1 MRANT
6 WVRLPGGLIVLGLIV
21 GTTLTSAAAPA
32 MATATCPAVDP
43 STGAVTPAP
52 TPGVNWAGCDLK
64 SADLRGAD
72 LAGAQLQGAN
82 LTQAVA
88 ANANL
93 SNADLFGATLTSAVL
108 SGNLSGVNL
117 STASVSGLSLSGN
130 AQSADLEN
138 LMNGG
143 IDLIGASLQKADL
156 QGADLDNSQ
165 IQSDDF
171 FGATLTGATD
181 ANALWLNDTCP
192 DGASSA
198 YYSNGCL
205 STIDVT
211 TPSATPVVT
220 AGTVGSNG
228 WFTSGVTVTWF
239 WVDTNSLVA
248 AKCPSST
255 STVTQGIAVTISASC
270 TDSAGHVGHGSLVEQ
285 IDTTPPTVTLTGVT
299 KGAIY
304 PYGLAPVPPLCLT
317 TDAYSGVAL
326 SAGSTTLGGR
336 PDGTGVLTAECTSAT
351 DKAGNQSPVVT
362 VKYQVLY
369 AFGGFM
375 SPLVGSTLRVS
386 ARKFNVTFVLTNV
399 SGTPISASTAAAL
412 ASTFDVR
419 ATLRGPAIAP
429 DSAACVW
436 RSRGQHFQC
445 VIVIPQHVLT
455 GHKHPYSIT
464 VTENLGG
471 GYKTAPIDFYSQNPA
486 PFYFR

>member
-1 MRANT
+1 MRVNT
-6 WVRLPGGLIVLGLIV
+6 WVRLPGSFIVLGLIA
-21 GTTLTSAAAPA
+21 GMTLTSTTAPA
-32 MATATCPAVDP
+32 MATATCPTVNP

-52 TPGVNWAGCDLK
+52 AAGVDWAGCNLTG
-64 SADLRGAD
+64 ADLRGAD
-72 LAGAQLQGAN
+72 LAGAQLQGAT

-93 SNADLFGATLTSAVL
+93 SNANLFGATLTGAVL
-108 SGNLSGVNL
+108 SGDLSGVNL
-117 STASVSGLSLSGN
+117 STASVSGLSLSGD
-130 AQSADLEN
+130 ARSADLEN

-143 IDLIGASLQKADL
+143 MDLIGASLQKADL
-156 QGADLDNSQ
+156 RGADLDNSQ

-171 FGATLTGATD
+171 FGATLTGASD

-205 STIDVT
+205 SMIDVT

-220 AGTVGSNG
+220 AGTVGNNG
-228 WFTSGVTVTWF
+228 WYTSGVTVSWF

-248 AKCPSST
+248 ATCPSST
-255 STVTQGIAVTISASC
+255 STVTQGIAVAISASC
-270 TDSAGHVGHGSLVEQ
+270 TDSAGHVGHDSIVEQ
-285 IDTTPPTVTLTGVT
+285 IDTSPPAVTLTGVT

-304 PYGLAPVPPLCLT
+304 PFGLVPMAQCLT
-317 TDAYSGVAL
+317 TDAYSGVAAN
-326 SAGSTTLGGR
+326 AGGTTLGGR
-336 PDGTGVLTAECTSAT
+336 PDGTGVLTAECTGAT
-351 DKAGNQSPVVT
+351 DKAGNQARTVT
-362 VKYQVLY
+362 ATYQVLY

-375 SPLVGSTLRVS
+375 SPLVGSTLKVS
-386 ARKFNVTFVLTNV
+386 ARTINVSFVLTDV
-399 SGTPISASTAAAL
+399 TGTPISARTAAAL

-429 DSAACVW
+429 DSSACAW
-436 RSRGQHFQC
+436 QSRGKHFQC
-445 VIVIPQHVLT
+445 VIVIPRHVLT
-455 GHKHPYSIT
+455 GHRHPYSIT